1 MTDEERQVSRVGGVF
16 GSPKDRTG
24 HDVQDED
31 MTMPTRKKTVKGRGS
46 SCVVGGSI
54 KRGDFSK
61 TFFMCVIL
69 LDTGLHC

>member
-1 MTDEERQVSRVGGVF
+1 
-16 GSPKDRTG
+16 
-24 HDVQDED
+24 
-31 MTMPTRKKTVKGRGS
+31 MTMPIKKKTVKGRGS